1 MVVWLRWSVFMGL
14 RDSPDLHSNIVG
26 DHEAVFLHSALSLAL
41 IELVGFAYGLA
52 AALRKAL

>member
-1 MVVWLRWSVFMGL
+1 MGL

-26 DHEAVFLHSALSLAL
+26 DHEAVFLRSALSLAL

>member
-14 RDSPDLHSNIVG
+14 RDSPDLHSNVIG
-26 DHEAVFLHSALSLAL
+26 EHAGVFFHSALSLAL
-41 IELVGFAYGLA
+41 IEVVGFAYGLA